1 VIDLIKKE
9 IADINRS
16 LPEHA
21 RLRRFINLHK
31 ELDADESELTRTQ
44 KLRRTFIEDK
54 YADMIA
60 ALYGDRD
67 ELTVEA
73 NVTYR
78 DGRTGTIKTDIKV
91 NSL

>member
-1 VIDLIKKE
+1 
-9 IADINRS
+9 
-16 LPEHA
+16 
-21 RLRRFINLHK
+21 
-31 ELDADESELTRTQ
+31 
-44 KLRRTFIEDK
+44 LRRTFIEDK
-54 YADMIA
+54 YAEMIA